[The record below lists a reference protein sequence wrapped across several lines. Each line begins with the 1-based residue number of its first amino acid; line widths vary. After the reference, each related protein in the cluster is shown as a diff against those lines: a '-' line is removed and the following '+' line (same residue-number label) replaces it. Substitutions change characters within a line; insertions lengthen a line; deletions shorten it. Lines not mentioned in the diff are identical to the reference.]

1 MKAYFALTQNELRL
15 AFRDKQVLFFNYVFP
30 LIFFFLFSAI
40 THAERGGSTIAVVVT
55 NVLVIGILGNG
66 FFGAGIRA
74 VQEREQNILRRF
86 KVAPISPLPILGAS
100 LTTGLLLFIP
110 AILLTVGLARGL
122 YGMPVP
128 DRPFSLL
135 LFLAIGAVAFR
146 AIGLIVAAVSNST
159 AESNLLVQLLYMPM
173 MFLSGATFP
182 ASLLPRWTQTVAQ
195 FMPAA
200 YLVSGMEG
208 ILTQHE
214 SLSANWKAAAA
225 LLITLGL
232 AIFVAMRLFRWE
244 KDEKLKGSAK
254 LWVAGVML
262 PFLALGV
269 YQFRT
274 NEQNVKNRIL
284 WRQLQR
290 GDAFLIRNAKVF
302 VGDGRIIENGSVLVR
317 KGRIEGVFEGAGP
330 DAASLKADVVEASG
344 KTVMPG
350 LIDVHV
356 HTGAPGGA
364 YADPKD
370 FGTEHIAE
378 RGLAQYLYS
387 GVTTV
392 KSTGDTLDAS
402 IALRKR
408 VMGGEL
414 LGAELYIS
422 GPLFTTE
429 GGHGTEYFSWLEGP
443 AKAAIVEQFVRTP
456 ASADQAREQVR
467 QLKAAGVDA
476 IKAVLE
482 TGRTGMLFARMDLA
496 MFRAV
501 IGESGA
507 QQLPSSVHTG
517 SARDVEDAVDAG
529 ATSIEHGSFSDAI
542 PDAVFARMAKNVVAY
557 DPTLSVLEALRDLSS
572 GRGDL
577 LRRSLVQQAVSQK
590 LLTGTS
596 SMIKAG
602 TYANAERAGGIDG
615 AIRIAQDNLRR
626 AWKAGVPLVT
636 GSDAGNML
644 VFHGPTVHRE
654 LQLWIEAGLPP
665 AVALQAATLNAAK
678 LLRADGRIGLVAPD
692 HDANL
697 LVVDGDP
704 TRDIS
709 ATERISMVVLKGE
722 RVRRV
727 DIFDAAKNPLQ

>member
-1 MKAYFALTQNELRL
+1 MKAYLALTQNELRL

-30 LIFFFLFSAI
+30 LIFFFLLSAML
-40 THAERGGSTIAVVVT
+40 HAERGGSVVSMIVT

-66 FFGAGIRA
+66 FFGAGLRA

-86 KVAPISPLPILGAS
+86 KVTPISPLPILGAS

-110 AILLTVGLARGL
+110 AIVLTLSLARIL

-128 DRPFSLL
+128 DRLISLI
-135 LFLAIGAVAFR
+135 LFLAVGALAFR
-146 AIGLIVAAVSNST
+146 SIGLIVAAVSNSM
-159 AESNLLVQLLYMPM
+159 AESNVLVQMLYMPM
-173 MFLSGATFP
+173 MFLSGAMIP
-182 ASLLPRWTQTVAQ
+182 SSMLPRWTQTVAQ
-195 FMPAA
+195 FLPAS
-200 YLVSGMEG
+200 YLVSGMQG
-208 ILTQHE
+208 IITQHE
-214 SLSANWKAAAA
+214 SLAANWKSTGA
-225 LLITLGL
+225 LLVTLGL
-232 AIFVAMRLFRWE
+232 AIFIASRLFRWE
-244 KDEKLKGSAK
+244 KDEKLKGSNK

-274 NEQNVKNRIL
+274 NEQVTKNRML

-290 GDAFLIRNAKVF
+290 GDTFLIRNARVF
-302 VGDGRIIENGSVLVR
+302 VGDGRIVDPGSVLVSN
-317 KGRIEGVFEGAGP
+317 GTIAGVYEGAGP
-330 DAASLKADVVEASG
+330 EAASLKAEIVEASG

-356 HTGAPGGA
+356 HMGAPGGM

-370 FGTEHIAE
+370 FMSEHISE

-392 KSTGDTLDAS
+392 KSTGDTLDSS

-408 VMGGEL
+408 VADGDL
-414 LGAELYIS
+414 LGAELFVS

-443 AKAAIVEQFVRTP
+443 AKVAAEEQFVRTP
-456 ASADQAREQVR
+456 KSSDQAREQVR
-467 QLKAAGVDA
+467 QLKIAGVDA

-501 IGESGA
+501 VEEST
-507 QQLPSSVHTG
+507 QERLPASVHTG
-517 SARDVEDAVDAG
+517 NARDVEDAVDAG
-529 ATSIEHGSFSDAI
+529 AASIEHGSFSDAI
-542 PDAVFARMAKNVVAY
+542 PDAVFAKMAKNGVAY
-557 DPTLSVLEALRDLSS
+557 DPTLSVLEAMREFSA
-572 GRGDL
+572 GRTDL

-590 LLTGTS
+590 LLTGTAAAMKEAKS
-596 SMIKAG
+596 
-602 TYANAERAGGIDG
+602 TNAERAAGIDG

-654 LQLWIEAGLPP
+654 LQLWVEAGIPP

-678 LLRADGRIGLVAPD
+678 LLRADQRIGLIAAGK
-692 HDANL
+692 DANL

-704 TRDIS
+704 TREIS

-722 RVRRV
+722 RIRRV
-727 DIFDAAKNPLQ
+727 DLFDAAKNPLQ